1 MIPRFPP
8 TPSARECALS
18 TSPGTCGCR
27 RSLPETA
34 WPDSS
39 DPSPENHPTGGLAH
53 LKHATCPRCFDTPQP
68 RTGSTTDL
76 DTECDRSRAGSGPIS
91 TRVTTDLAPEPD
103 RSRRD
108 LARGAE
114 CGRTP
119 ASRLTRLTFS
129 NEIDGGTVDLVR
141 KSRPRRLRQSR
152 RRCAG
157 WALWALGAPALDMYM
172 RINIM

>member
-1 MIPRFPP
+1 MCGKGVCAHGSRTIAATEIAVPHD
-8 TPSARECALS
+8 SAISTDAECTRMCT

-141 KSRPRRLRQSR
+141 KSQSR
-152 RRCAG
+152 RRSAG
-157 WALWALGAPALDMYM
+157 G
-172 RINIM
+172 

>member
-1 MIPRFPP
+1 MCGEGVCAHGSRTAPATDVAVPHDSAVP
-8 TPSARECALS
+8 TNAECTRMCTIDLSRHVRVSAESARGGVARLIRPQPRE
-18 TSPGTCGCR
+18 PPHRG
-27 RSLPETA
+27 P
-34 WPDSS
+34 P
-39 DPSPENHPTGGLAH
+39 HPRH
-53 LKHATCPRCFDTPQP
+53 YKHAPCLRCNDTPQP

-141 KSRPRRLRQSR
+141 KSQSR
-152 RRCAG
+152 RRSAG
-157 WALWALGAPALDMYM
+157 G
-172 RINIM
+172 